1 MKATLIFLLLSLFSF
16 QAYAGP
22 GADIGKVGEVKD
34 VQKVIRVQMY
44 DNYFKPTSYK
54 IKAGQTVK
62 FIVENKG
69 QFVHEFN
76 IGTEPQHIK
85 HQPEMAEMTMMG
97 ILYPEYID
105 KDKMMEMAK
114 MNPSMNHSHGNSL
127 LLEPGEK
134 GELIWQF
141 SDNQEILVACNV
153 PGHYEDGM
161 VNEVVIR

>member
-1 MKATLIFLLLSLFSF
+1 MNFLSKSFFLLIFPLVSF
-16 QAYAGP
+16 AGP
-22 GADIGKVGEVKD
+22 GDDIGKIGNAKD
-34 VQKVIRVQMY
+34 VQKVIRVEMY
-44 DNYFKPTSYK
+44 DNYFKPDTYK

-62 FIVENKG
+62 FVVKNKG

-76 IGTEPQHIK
+76 IGTETQHIK

-105 KDKMMEMAK
+105 KEKMKEMAK
-114 MNPSMNHSHGNSL
+114 VNPSMKHSHGNSV

-134 GELIWQF
+134 GELIWKF
-141 SDNQEILVACNV
+141 SDNQEILVAFNV

-161 VNEVVIR
+161 VNEIIIR